1 VGLSAVKSAA
11 PISALTPAPASLQR
25 APSFY
30 AAPALE
36 GKKPC
41 DCGAPSGFSGRCAPC
56 EGLSLSPSPV
66 KPGMGTLSASPAPSA
81 FEAVA
86 EKKTPPPALSPIRL
100 QKQLR
105 VSAPADAAEIEA
117 EEIGRRVSQ
126 MAEPVRT
133 PPSLRRAG
141 RSTVQRR
148 AIQPSFASAPVV
160 RSIEASRSAGAPLPR
175 PVRSFMEPRFGAD
188 FSNVRVHTGQEAAVI
203 STQLNAHAF
212 TTGRD
217 IFFNEGQF
225 RPDSDSGREL
235 IAHELAHTIQQGG
248 TIQRAAMDTNVAERT
263 GESVQRGVWDTIK
276 SGVSGIVNALGDP
289 LQFLADKAN
298 MIPGFRMFTI
308 VIGANPITMA
318 KVDPSPANILM
329 ALIEFIPGGGLVTQ
343 ALQNSGV
350 FDKVGNWI
358 AEKVKA
364 LVSTAAAIKAAV
376 TTFINSLSVKDIADP
391 GGVWQRAKAIFS
403 APIDRVIAFCKGV
416 ITDILKFIKDAILIP
431 LAKLAEG
438 TDAWPLLLAVLGKN
452 PITDEKVD
460 PKPDVLIGGF
470 MKLIGQE
477 EVWKNMQEAKAVD
490 RAFAWFKGAVSAV
503 KGFVSAIPGKF
514 MELFTSL
521 TIEDVVLVA
530 GAFKKVVSVFG
541 GFVGNFISWGLKA
554 VFDLLEIIF
563 DVVSP
568 GAFAYVKKTAAALK
582 DILKNPLPFV
592 KNLIAA
598 GKLGLNNFLSNFVD
612 HLKSSLVEWLL
623 GAVPGVYLPKA
634 LSLIEFGKFV
644 ISILGL
650 SWQQIRGKIVKALG
664 KNGETIMKGL
674 ELAFDVIK
682 ILINGGLPALWEFIK
697 EKLTNLKDMAVE
709 AIVGFVKSAIIEKAV
724 PKLISMFIPG
734 AGFIG
739 AIVSIWD
746 TIKVIVE
753 KIATI
758 TAVVKSYVDSIVAI
772 AQGDIGGAASRVEGG
787 FKSMLTLAISFFAG
801 FVGLGGIPGK
811 IKGAIEGLR
820 EQIDKGLEFAVNWVI
835 GKAKALFA
843 SLFGGKDD
851 KDGKPRGGEIG
862 DNPAFS
868 ATDGSHH
875 LWVDPRGGSPVVMLA
890 STAKPLT
897 AYLAEFQQDAK
908 DSGDTDTLKLINQA
922 GGVAAKIERDAARA
936 ATLPIDTPART
947 TLDNGIKANEAIV
960 RPLLGQ
966 ILDIMGKSAPDR
978 IKNAIPVKFSIKSGL
993 DPVEYDRQLKAQESA
1008 INEMMVQDW
1017 ITNRMRFAER
1027 GAAGSGR
1034 DPAAAQ
1040 TQRDYRVAQRALV
1053 VERLQKPMAY
1063 SGPAASAIK
1072 DEFLIQAIQ
1081 NRFGEASKST
1091 QATGFAASTAERITD
1106 SWMAHLAAL
1115 HSPDQVAGG
1124 ENVISGL
1131 GYRDVNADIGQN
1143 WGGVFGKPRALA
1155 NDLQTNVEAAMKE
1168 MKVRHAFWRQVKMN
1182 VNLTI

>member
-1 VGLSAVKSAA
+1 MGLSAIKSAA

-25 APSFY
+25 AFPFY
-30 AAPALE
+30 TTPALE

-41 DCGAPSGFSGRCAPC
+41 DCGAPSGLSGRCASC
-56 EGLSLSPSPV
+56 EGLSLSSSPA
-66 KPGMGTLSASPAPSA
+66 KPGMATLSASPAPSA
-81 FEAVA
+81 FEPVG
-86 EKKTPPPALSPIRL
+86 EKKVPPPALSPIRL

-105 VSAPADAAEIEA
+105 VSAPSDAAEIEA
-117 EEIGRRVSQ
+117 QEIGRRVAQ
-126 MAEPVRT
+126 MPAPARA

-141 RSTVQRR
+141 HSAVQRR

-160 RSIEASRSAGAPLPR
+160 RGIEASRSGGAPLPA

-188 FSNVRVHTGQEAAVI
+188 FSNVRVHAGQEAAAL
-203 STQLNAHAF
+203 STQLKAHAF

-217 IFFNEGQF
+217 IFFNQGQF

-248 TIQRAAMDTNVAERT
+248 TIQRAATENNVAERT
-263 GESVQRGVWDTIK
+263 GESVQRGLWDDIK

-289 LQFLADKAN
+289 LQFLADKAKN
-298 MIPGFRMFTI
+298 IPGFDLFCLVVGT
-308 VIGANPITMA
+308 NPITMQ
-318 KVDPSPANILM
+318 KVDANAANIIR
-329 ALIEFIPGGGLVTQ
+329 ALVGLIPGGAAVID
-343 ALQNSGV
+343 ALQNNGV
-350 FDKVGNWI
+350 FDKVANWF
-358 AEKVKA
+358 ADKVK
-364 LVSTAAAIKAAV
+364 TAVATATAIKAAV
-376 TTFINSLSVKDIADP
+376 TAFIGSLKVADIADP
-391 GGVWQRAKAIFS
+391 LGVWSRAKRIFED
-403 APIDRVIAFCKGV
+403 PINQVKAFCKGV
-416 ITDILKFIKDAILIP
+416 ITDILKFVKDAILIP

-460 PKPDVLIGGF
+460 PKPDVLSGGF

-530 GAFKKVVSVFG
+530 GAFKKVASVFG
-541 GFVGNFISWGLKA
+541 GFVANFISWGLKA

-563 DVVSP
+563 DAVSP

-598 GKLGLNNFLSNFVD
+598 GKLGLNNFLTNFVD
-612 HLKSSLVEWLL
+612 HLKTSLVEWLL

-664 KNGETIMKGL
+664 KNGETIMHGL
-674 ELAFDVIK
+674 EVAYDAILALK
-682 ILINGGLPALWEFIK
+682 NGGLPALWEFVK
-697 EKLTNLKDMAVE
+697 EKLTNLKDMAIE
-709 AIVGFVKSAIIEKAV
+709 AIVGFVKSAIIEKAI

-739 AIVSIWD
+739 AIFSIWD

-820 EQIDKGLEFAVNWVI
+820 EQIDRGLEFAVNWVI

-843 SLFGGKDD
+843 YLFGGGDKKPGDPADHLSDASVSQPFNMGPEGHTIKAELHGGALKVTIASTEAELSPAINAAITAESKDTGRPKEQRAKILD
-851 KDGKPRGGEIG
+851 ALGSALSKSRSIYNDWVAAEARDPARGNRKVAYEKFMTSRVREIIGDLRKLEKYNITDIQNIIGKPTKRFI
-862 DNPAFS
+862 
-868 ATDGSHH
+868 
-875 LWVDPRGGSPVVMLA
+875 
-890 STAKPLT
+890 ST
-897 AYLAEFQQDAK
+897 
-908 DSGDTDTLKLINQA
+908 SI
-922 GGVAAKIERDAARA
+922 KI
-936 ATLPIDTPART
+936 
-947 TLDNGIKANEAIV
+947 
-960 RPLLGQ
+960 RPLL
-966 ILDIMGKSAPDR
+966 
-978 IKNAIPVKFSIKSGL
+978 
-993 DPVEYDRQLKAQESA
+993 YDRATGGKWDAESKKFRDTEKSKLGAKAYAIWNLRSTDPGGAKAQWDALLASEEIDDEKVPTFATYNHPKDFPPLEYATDHKKPLGDFWKAGENNEDDARRAETAVDITNFQFLTRKVNSSKGGPRFIREVGPNFTSA
-1008 INEMMVQDW
+1008 IADSPS
-1017 ITNRMRFAER
+1017 
-1027 GAAGSGR
+1027 GS
-1034 DPAAAQ
+1034 
-1040 TQRDYRVAQRALV
+1040 T
-1053 VERLQKPMAY
+1053 
-1063 SGPAASAIK
+1063 
-1072 DEFLIQAIQ
+1072 
-1081 NRFGEASKST
+1081 T
-1091 QATGFAASTAERITD
+1091 
-1106 SWMAHLAAL
+1106 
-1115 HSPDQVAGG
+1115 
-1124 ENVISGL
+1124 ISGQPYL
-1131 GYRDVNADIGQN
+1131 DTD
-1143 WGGVFGKPRALA
+1143 P
-1155 NDLQTNVEAAMKE
+1155 T
-1168 MKVRHAFWRQVKMN
+1168 
-1182 VNLTI
+1182 

>member
-1 VGLSAVKSAA
+1 MGLSAIKSAA

-25 APSFY
+25 AFPFY
-30 AAPALE
+30 TTPALE

-41 DCGAPSGFSGRCAPC
+41 DCGAPSGLSGRCASC
-56 EGLSLSPSPV
+56 EGLSLSSSPA
-66 KPGMGTLSASPAPSA
+66 KPGMATLSASPAPSA
-81 FEAVA
+81 FEPVG
-86 EKKTPPPALSPIRL
+86 EKKVPPPALSPIRL

-105 VSAPADAAEIEA
+105 VSAPSDAAEIEA
-117 EEIGRRVSQ
+117 QEIGRRVAQ
-126 MAEPVRT
+126 MPAPAPA

-141 RSTVQRR
+141 HSAVQRR

-160 RSIEASRSAGAPLPR
+160 RGIEASRSGGAPLPA

-188 FSNVRVHTGQEAAVI
+188 FSNVRVHAGQEAAAL
-203 STQLNAHAF
+203 STQLKAHAF

-217 IFFNEGQF
+217 IFFNQGQF

-248 TIQRAAMDTNVAERT
+248 TIQRAATENNVAERT
-263 GESVQRGVWDTIK
+263 GESVQRGLWDDIK

-289 LQFLADKAN
+289 LQFLADKAKN
-298 MIPGFRMFTI
+298 IPGFDLFCLVVGT
-308 VIGANPITMA
+308 NPITMQ
-318 KVDPSPANILM
+318 KVDANAANIIR
-329 ALIEFIPGGGLVTQ
+329 ALVGLIPGGAAVID
-343 ALQNSGV
+343 ALQNNGV
-350 FDKVGNWI
+350 FDKVANWF
-358 AEKVKA
+358 ADKVK
-364 LVSTAAAIKAAV
+364 TAVATATAIKAAV
-376 TTFINSLSVKDIADP
+376 TAFIGSLKVADIADP
-391 GGVWQRAKAIFS
+391 LGVWSRAKRIFED
-403 APIDRVIAFCKGV
+403 PINQVKAFCKGV
-416 ITDILKFIKDAILIP
+416 ITDILKFVKDAILIP

-530 GAFKKVVSVFG
+530 GAFKKVASVFG
-541 GFVGNFISWGLKA
+541 GFVANFISWGLKA

-598 GKLGLNNFLSNFVD
+598 GKLGLNNFLTNFVD
-612 HLKSSLVEWLL
+612 HLKTSLVEWLL

-664 KNGETIMKGL
+664 KNGETIMHGL
-674 ELAFDVIK
+674 EVAYDAILALK
-682 ILINGGLPALWEFIK
+682 NGGLPALWEFVK
-697 EKLTNLKDMAVE
+697 EKLTNLKDMAIE
-709 AIVGFVKSAIIEKAV
+709 AIVGFVKSAIIEKAI

-739 AIVSIWD
+739 AIFSIWD

-820 EQIDKGLEFAVNWVI
+820 EQIDKGLEFAVNWVV

-843 SLFGGKDD
+843 YLFGGG
-851 KDGKPRGGEIG
+851 KDGKRSGASDIKVESTFGMNGTGHHIYTEVNSGKLIVEIASDTREKLAAVAFKAKGET
-862 DNPAFS
+862 DNPKAKRQLEGVLTNLKNAEERFTMISDKATDADTEKRANDFTRSMIANLERIGSEFKIPSLNTAPHMSNYVMPSITS
-868 ATDGSHH
+868 ATKYAIKPEYASKIRDNFYPKDYLDSTITDMRKFAYDKKREDPNNPNNFIDLQKRSAPKTSVTVDHQPRVVEHWNTTGKLTRQDDRKIWYQSGISDQNFIGKKFNSSDGA
-875 LWVDPRGGSPVVMLA
+875 LA
-890 STAKPLT
+890 
-897 AYLAEFQQDAK
+897 
-908 DSGDTDTLKLINQA
+908 
-922 GGVAAKIERDAARA
+922 R
-936 ATLPIDTPART
+936 
-947 TLDNGIKANEAIV
+947 
-960 RPLLGQ
+960 
-966 ILDIMGKSAPDR
+966 IMGLLYEAPGVGKMFR
-978 IKNAIPVKFSIKSGL
+978 GPG
-993 DPVEYDRQLKAQESA
+993 DPQ
-1008 INEMMVQDW
+1008 
-1017 ITNRMRFAER
+1017 
-1027 GAAGSGR
+1027 
-1034 DPAAAQ
+1034 
-1040 TQRDYRVAQRALV
+1040 
-1053 VERLQKPMAY
+1053 
-1063 SGPAASAIK
+1063 
-1072 DEFLIQAIQ
+1072 
-1081 NRFGEASKST
+1081 
-1091 QATGFAASTAERITD
+1091 
-1106 SWMAHLAAL
+1106 
-1115 HSPDQVAGG
+1115 
-1124 ENVISGL
+1124 
-1131 GYRDVNADIGQN
+1131 
-1143 WGGVFGKPRALA
+1143 
-1155 NDLQTNVEAAMKE
+1155 
-1168 MKVRHAFWRQVKMN
+1168 
-1182 VNLTI
+1182 